1 MAMPAHPR
9 RPPTRRAGAR
19 WPAILGAVLL
29 TPAVVVAADRPLSFN
44 RDVLPILA
52 ANCLSCHG
60 FDAHGRQAGLRL
72 DTAEGATATLDSG
85 ARAVVPGDAA
95 ASEMLRRVE
104 SADADEVMPPPE
116 TGRRLS
122 AAERRVLRDWIEAG
136 AAYERHWS
144 FVPPADVRP
153 PAGDPGTHPIDRF
166 VASALGATGLQ
177 PSAPASA
184 ETILRRV
191 HLDLTGLPPTP
202 AEIDGFVAASRADPE
217 AAYAAVVDRLLAS
230 PHYGERQARWWLDMA
245 RYADS
250 NGYSVDAPRE
260 IWRWRDWV
268 IDAFNRDLPFD
279 RFTIEQIA
287 GDLLP
292 GATEEQRIATGFHR
306 NTPINE
312 EGGID
317 REQFRIESVFDRVAT
332 TGVVWLGLSIGCA
345 QCHDHKFDPVS
356 QRDYYR
362 LFAFF
367 NDQSEPKIRV
377 AAAGIDPV
385 ALKADRDAALA
396 AVNEHVAGRAAE
408 LAAWEAAL
416 PDDVRKR
423 LSKPAAEALRRP
435 AAKRSAEQR
444 RVLFA
449 AGPGARAEDFQALEE
464 RFVEL
469 DGKLTS
475 GPTTLVL
482 AELPTPRRTAI
493 LVQGDFTRPGDEV
506 SPDTPGALPP
516 LGVSGRRATR
526 LDLARWLVSPANPL
540 TARVLVNRIWQRHFG
555 RGLVET
561 DNDFGLMG
569 SPPSHPELLD
579 WLAAELVR
587 GGWSLK
593 AMHRLV
599 VTSRTYRQSS
609 TETPAHA
616 ERDPGNVWLARQA
629 RLRLDAE
636 VVRDVA
642 LAASG
647 RLAPRV
653 GGPPV
658 FPPIPAGATAVGQVR
673 REWKTSTGDDRH
685 RRGLY
690 TFIYRASPPPALSV
704 FDAPEGLAACTRR
717 NRSNTPLQA
726 LTLLNDPA
734 FVELADALAAIVAA
748 EGVEA
753 AFRRCTGRRPDADEL
768 ALLAPLSAR
777 EQARV
782 LLNLDE
788 TVTRE

>member
-1 MAMPAHPR
+1 MR
-9 RPPTRRAGAR
+9 DSRGGSRPIGR
-19 WPAILGAVLL
+19 WVFWAA
-29 TPAVVVAADRPLSFN
+29 AVVPSLAAGEPPVSFN

-85 ARAVVPGDAA
+85 ERAVVPGDAA
-95 ASEMLRRVE
+95 ASELVRRVE
-104 SADADEVMPPPE
+104 SADADELMPPPE
-116 TGRRLS
+116 TGHRLS
-122 AAERRVLRDWIEAG
+122 AAERQVLRDWITAG
-136 AAYERHWS
+136 AAYEPHWA
-144 FVPPADVRP
+144 FLPPDDVQP
-153 PAGDPGTHPIDRF
+153 PAGPPGGHPIDRF
-166 VASALGATGLQ
+166 VVAALAGTGLE
-177 PSAPASA
+177 PAVTAPP
-184 ETILRRV
+184 ETLLRRV

-202 AEIDGFVAASRADPE
+202 AELDAFLVAHRADPE
-217 AAYAAVVDRLLAS
+217 AAYTSAVERLLAS

-279 RFTIEQIA
+279 QFTIEQLA

-292 GATEEQRIATGFHR
+292 DATQEQRIATGFHR
-306 NTPINE
+306 NTQINE

-317 REQFRIESVFDRVAT
+317 VEQFRIESVFDRVAT

-362 LFAFF
+362 MFAFF
-367 NDQSEPKIRV
+367 NDQSEPRLKV
-377 AAAGIDPV
+377 TAPGVDPV
-385 ALKADRDAALA
+385 ALKADRDVALA
-396 AVNEHVAGRAAE
+396 AVHAHVAAHAE
-408 LAAWEAAL
+408 DLATWEATL
-416 PDDVRKR
+416 PDEIRKQ
-423 LSKPAAEALRRP
+423 LPKPAAATLKTP

-449 AGPGARAEDFQALEE
+449 AGPGARAEDFEALHE
-464 RFVEL
+464 RFLEL
-469 DGKLTS
+469 DEQLNA

-482 AELPTPRRTAI
+482 AELPKPRRTTVFI
-493 LVQGDFTRPGDEV
+493 QGDFTRPADEV
-506 SPDTPGALPP
+506 SPGTPEALPP
-516 LGVSGRRATR
+516 LEGTDRRPTR

-540 TARVLVNRIWQRHFG
+540 TGRVVANRIWQQHFG

-569 SPPSHPELLD
+569 SLPSHPELLD
-579 WLAAELVR
+579 WLARELVR
-587 GGWSLK
+587 GGWSIKSL
-593 AMHRLV
+593 HRLI
-599 VTSRTYRQSS
+599 VTSQTYRQSS
-609 TETPAHA
+609 VETEAQL
-616 ERDPGNVWLARQA
+616 ERDRLNLFLARQR

-636 VVRDVA
+636 LVRDVA
-642 LAASG
+642 LVASG
-647 RLAPRV
+647 QLAPRL

-658 FPPIPAGATAVGQVR
+658 FPPIPDGATAVGQVKR
-673 REWKTSTGDDRH
+673 AWKTSTGDDRH

-690 TFIYRASPPPALSV
+690 TFVYRASPPPALVV
-704 FDAPEGLAACTRR
+704 FDAPEGFTACTRR

-734 FVELADALAAIVAA
+734 FVELADALAEVVAK

-753 AFRRCTGRRPDADEL
+753 AFRRCTGRRPDAAEL
-768 ALLAPLSAR
+768 AVLEPLAPR